1 MGIELFFMA
10 FFSYVITIPIAI
22 ILGFVL
28 PIIEEELMHI
38 SITYIFAFCFWF
50 IAFIFSTGD
59 KISSFSQI
67 LVFLILIPPILTY
80 ELIRKNKYEESKV
93 KIKYKKEV
101 VFVGCFVSLYLA
113 TEVDFAIHL
122 IIVIIIFDF
131 ITEARKCLNKN

>member
-1 MGIELFFMA
+1 MGIGLFFMA

-38 SITYIFAFCFWF
+38 SITYIFAFFFWF
-50 IAFIFSTGD
+50 ITFIFSTGD

-80 ELIRKNKYEESKV
+80 E
-93 KIKYKKEV
+93 
-101 VFVGCFVSLYLA
+101 F
-113 TEVDFAIHL
+113 
-122 IIVIIIFDF
+122 II
-131 ITEARKCLNKN
+131 